1 MNRAATQQAANM
13 TVNMPILAYS
23 SNEDAKDDMV
33 DMNRMSNGEQQVI
46 GAYNIRVQDNPP
58 SKLSTNGNVTDFIA
72 M

>member
-33 DMNRMSNGEQQVI
+33 DMNRMGNGEQQVI
-46 GAYNIRVQDNPP
+46 GAYNIRV
-58 SKLSTNGNVTDFIA
+58 
-72 M
+72 